1 MAVYSHI
8 LIFLIGA
15 IVGALLRS
23 WVIRRKY
30 GGALVVTKEE
40 DRTLYSLELYETVED
55 LENQRSVTFKVISPE
70 ESLDRD

>member
-1 MAVYSHI
+1 MVVYWYA
-8 LIFLIGA
+8 LVFLIGA
-15 IVGALLRS
+15 TVGALLRS

-30 GGALVVTKEE
+30 GGALVVTREE

-55 LENQRSVTFKVISPE
+55 LEHRRSITFKVIPPE